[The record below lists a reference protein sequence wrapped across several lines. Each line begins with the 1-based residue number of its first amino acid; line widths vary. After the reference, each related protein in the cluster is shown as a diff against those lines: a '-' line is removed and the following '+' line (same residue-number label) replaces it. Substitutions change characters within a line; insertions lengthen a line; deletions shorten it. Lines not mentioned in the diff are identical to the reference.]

1 MSAFLVKKRQ
11 DRDED
16 ETSKQKQDKDEEN
29 QDEDKDEENQK
40 EEELVKVN
48 QRKSLLKTIKDE
60 ETKPE
65 AGILKTNLH
74 PEEIK
79 PTKVIGKTSVRELT
93 RIFSKPS
100 PETTVPPPPLTV
112 KLREKVPT
120 KTNTTVSGN
129 NGRLPSKKNTGH
141 TDISR
146 REGSKSTLAEET
158 RTGGLGL
165 GGE

>member
-1 MSAFLVKKRQ
+1 M
-11 DRDED
+11 
-16 ETSKQKQDKDEEN
+16 
-29 QDEDKDEENQK
+29 
-40 EEELVKVN
+40 KVN
-48 QRKSLLKTIKDE
+48 QRESLSKTINDE

-74 PEEIK
+74 PKEIK

-120 KTNTTVSGN
+120 KTNTTASGN
-129 NGRLPSKKNTGH
+129 NGRLPSMKNMGH
-141 TDISR
+141 TDISC
-146 REGSKSTLAEET
+146 REGSKPTKTKET